1 MSTTLHKLTLII
13 VALTLASQHIYTI
26 NAEDQAYE
34 YLNEIRSPQP
44 ESYRLFGTAISLWD
58 DRIAISEPGSPDP
71 GHNHTGRVYIMDLT
85 GNPVTTLQPP
95 HPDPGSNFGISMA
108 TGDGFIAV
116 GESTAATDGK
126 ANAGAAHIYD
136 AEGTHI
142 TTLRSPDPYEDASF
156 GVSLDAHGDLIVVG
170 EPGPYGKDGNIT
182 GKAYVFDSTGKLLH
196 TLEQPQRRLGNY
208 GLDVAISGTAI
219 IVGEPHA
226 VVDHDAG
233 KGKAH
238 IYDLDGVL
246 KASMDSPSP
255 GRDITNF
262 GWAVDVGEEIAV
274 VGEVL
279 GDAGSKTMAGVAYIY
294 SLDGRLIRGI
304 QSPTPCA
311 IGAFGNDVSICD
323 SFIAVSEPR
332 GATAESIGSGC
343 VHLYNLTGG
352 HLLTIPPPQ
361 GEETSYFGFPLDAVG
376 NTLVTGDL
384 LSREDGE
391 VYAGKVYA
399 YRIKLDP
406 VEGPE
411 PTRTN
416 MLYAYATGAAIL
428 MAALAFWL
436 TRMRRR

>member
-1 MSTTLHKLTLII
+1 MSTTLHNLTRII
-13 VALTLASQHIYTI
+13 VALTLASTHVYTI
-26 NAEDQAYE
+26 NAQGQAYE
-34 YLNEIRSPQP
+34 YLKEIRSPQP

-85 GNPVTTLQPP
+85 GTLITTLQPP
-95 HPDPGSNFGISMA
+95 QPDPGSNFGISIA
-108 TGDGFIAV
+108 TGDEFIVV
-116 GESTAATDGK
+116 GESNAETDGK

-142 TTLRSPDPYEDASF
+142 TTLRSPDPYETASF

-182 GKAYVFDSTGKLLH
+182 GKAYVYDSTGNLLH

-208 GLDVAISGTAI
+208 GLDVAISATAI

-226 VVDHDAG
+226 LVGHDAG

-246 KASMDSPSP
+246 KASIDSPSP

-262 GWAVDVGEEIAV
+262 GWAVDVGEDIAV

-279 GDAGSKTMAGVAYIY
+279 GDAGNKTMAGIAYIY
-294 SLDGRLIRGI
+294 SLDGLLIRRI
-304 QSPTPCA
+304 QSLAPSA
-311 IGAFGNDVSICD
+311 IGAFGNDVAICGT
-323 SFIAVSEPR
+323 FIAVSEPR
-332 GATAESIGSGC
+332 GATAESTGFGC
-343 VHLYNLTGG
+343 VHLFNLTGG
-352 HLLTIPPPQ
+352 HLHTIPPPQ

-376 NTLVTGDL
+376 DTLVTGDL

-391 VYAGKVYA
+391 VYAGKVYT
-399 YRIKLDP
+399 YTINLDP
-406 VEGPE
+406 SEEPE
-411 PTRTN
+411 STQTN
-416 MLYAYATGAAIL
+416 TLYAYVTGTAIL

>member
-1 MSTTLHKLTLII
+1 MSTTPHKLTLII
-13 VALTLASQHIYTI
+13 VALTLASTHVYTI
-26 NAEDQAYE
+26 NAQGQAYE

-85 GNPVTTLQPP
+85 GTLITTLQPP
-95 HPDPGSNFGISMA
+95 QPDPGSNFGISMA
-108 TGDGFIAV
+108 TGDGVIVV
-116 GESTAATDGK
+116 GESNAETDGK

-142 TTLRSPDPYEDASF
+142 TTLRSPDPYETASF

-170 EPGPYGKDGNIT
+170 EPGPYGKDGNVT
-182 GKAYVFDSTGKLLH
+182 GKANVFDSTGKLLL

-208 GLDVAISGTAI
+208 GLDVAISATAI

-226 VVDHDAG
+226 VVGHDAG

-246 KASMDSPSP
+246 KASIDSPSP

-262 GWAVDVGEEIAV
+262 GWAVDVGEDIAV

-279 GDAGSKTMAGVAYIY
+279 GDAGTKTMAGIAYIY
-294 SLDGRLIRGI
+294 SLDGRLIQGI

-311 IGAFGNDVSICD
+311 IGAFGNDVTICGT
-323 SFIAVSEPR
+323 FIAVSEPR
-332 GATAESIGSGC
+332 GATAESTGFGC
-343 VHLYNLTGG
+343 VHLFNLTGG
-352 HLLTIPPPQ
+352 HLHTILPPL

-376 NTLVTGDL
+376 DTLVTGDL

-391 VYAGKVYA
+391 VYAGKVYT
-399 YRIKLDP
+399 YTINLDP
-406 VEGPE
+406 SEGPE
-411 PTRTN
+411 STQTN
-416 MLYAYATGAAIL
+416 TLYAYVTGAAIL

>member
-1 MSTTLHKLTLII
+1 MLTRTLISLI
-13 VALTLASQHIYTI
+13 LVSTHAYAIS
-26 NAEDQAYE
+26 AEVQAYE
-34 YLNEIRSPQP
+34 YLNEIRPPQP

-71 GHNHTGRVYIMDLT
+71 GHNHTGRVYIMDLPGT
-85 GNPVTTLQPP
+85 LITTLQPP
-95 HPDPGSNFGISMA
+95 QPDPGSNFGISMA
-108 TGDGFIAV
+108 TGDGFIVV
-116 GESTAATDGK
+116 GESNAETDGK

-142 TTLRSPDPYEDASF
+142 TTLRSPEPYETASF
-156 GVSLDAHGDLIVVG
+156 GISLAAHGSLIVVG

-182 GKAYVFDSTGKLLH
+182 GKAYVYDSTGKLLH

-226 VVDHDAG
+226 LVDHDAG

-246 KASMDSPSP
+246 KASIDSPSP

-262 GWAVDVGEEIAV
+262 GWAVDVGENIAV

-279 GDAGSKTMAGVAYIY
+279 GDAGNKTMAGIAYIY
-294 SLDGRLIRGI
+294 SLDGLLIRRI
-304 QSPTPCA
+304 QSPAPSA
-311 IGAFGNDVSICD
+311 IGAFGNDVAICGT
-323 SFIAVSEPR
+323 FIAVSEPR
-332 GATAESIGSGC
+332 GATAESTGFGC
-343 VHLYNLTGG
+343 VHLFNLTGG
-352 HLLTIPPPQ
+352 HLLTIPPPS

-376 NTLVTGDL
+376 DTLVTGDL

-391 VYAGKVYA
+391 VYAGKVYT
-399 YRIKLDP
+399 YTINLDP
-406 VEGPE
+406 AEEPE
-411 PTRTN
+411 STQTN
-416 MLYAYATGAAIL
+416 TLYAYVTGAAIL

-436 TRMRRR
+436 TRLRRR

>member
-1 MSTTLHKLTLII
+1 
-13 VALTLASQHIYTI
+13 
-26 NAEDQAYE
+26 
-34 YLNEIRSPQP
+34 
-44 ESYRLFGTAISLWD
+44 
-58 DRIAISEPGSPDP
+58 
-71 GHNHTGRVYIMDLT
+71 
-85 GNPVTTLQPP
+85 
-95 HPDPGSNFGISMA
+95 DPGSNFGISIA
-108 TGDGFIAV
+108 TGDEFIVV
-116 GESTAATDGK
+116 GESTAETDGK

-136 AEGTHI
+136 VEGTHI
-142 TTLRSPDPYEDASF
+142 TTLKSPDPYETASF
-156 GVSLDAHGDLIVVG
+156 GVSLTAHGDLIVVG
-170 EPGPYGKDGNIT
+170 EPGPYGRDGNIT
-182 GKAYVFDSTGKLLH
+182 GKAYVYDSTGKLLH

-226 VVDHDAG
+226 LVGHDAG

-262 GWAVDVGEEIAV
+262 GWAVDVGEDIAV

-279 GDAGSKTMAGVAYIY
+279 GDAGNKTMAGIAYVY
-294 SLDGRLIRGI
+294 SLDGQLIRGI
-304 QSPTPCA
+304 QSPAPCA
-311 IGAFGNDVSICD
+311 IGAFGNDVTICD
-323 SFIAVSEPR
+323 TFIAVSEPR
-332 GATAESIGSGC
+332 GATAESIGFGC
-343 VHLYNLTGG
+343 VHLFNLTGG

-376 NTLVTGDL
+376 DILVTGDL

-391 VYAGKVYA
+391 VYAGKVYT

-406 VEGPE
+406 AEGSE

-416 MLYAYATGAAIL
+416 TLYAYITGAVIL

-436 TRMRRR
+436 TRLRRR